1 MAKKIVKKKKLK
13 IVPFLIVLLILIGLS
28 FSVYQVLKANIKN
41 IVIKN
46 ASYLNDDYVID
57 LAGIKDYPSFYL
69 TSSIKM
75 EKNLKKS
82 PYIISAK
89 VKRKFY
95 HVLEIDLKV
104 NNPLFINNSSN
115 TVVFENKGTVPIDEE
130 IDLFRVPRLMNYV
143 PDDKYDT
150 FIEQGGTNVSGG
162 QKQRLCIARALL
174 RKPKILI
181 LDDSTSAVD
190 TTTEAKIQKAIKEY
204 MPNTT
209 KIIIAQRI
217 LSVKDADKIIV
228 IDNGMINGIGNHQQ
242 LLATN
247 QIYKEIYYSQQDGM
261 NNI

>member
-28 FSVYQVLKANIKN
+28 FGVYQVLKANIKN

-104 NNPLFINNSSN
+104 NNPLFINNSSS
-115 TVVFENKGTVPIDEE
+115 TVVFENNGTVPIDEE

-150 FIEQGGTNVSGG
+150 FISKMALIDKGILGKISDIEYTPNDYDKDRFLLYMDDGNMVYLTLTKFKQINYYNEVLEQLEGRKGILYLDSGNHF
-162 QKQRLCIARALL
+162 Q
-174 RKPKILI
+174 
-181 LDDSTSAVD
+181 
-190 TTTEAKIQKAIKEY
+190 IKE
-204 MPNTT
+204 
-209 KIIIAQRI
+209 
-217 LSVKDADKIIV
+217 
-228 IDNGMINGIGNHQQ
+228 
-242 LLATN
+242 
-247 QIYKEIYYSQQDGM
+247 
-261 NNI
+261 

>member
-57 LAGIKDYPSFYL
+57 LVGIKDYPSFYL

-104 NNPLFINNSSN
+104 NNPLFINNSSS

-150 FIEQGGTNVSGG
+150 FISKMALIDKGILGKIADIEYTPNDYDKDRFLLYMDDGNMVYLTLTKFKQINYYNEVLEQLEGRKGILYLDSGNHF
-162 QKQRLCIARALL
+162 Q
-174 RKPKILI
+174 
-181 LDDSTSAVD
+181 
-190 TTTEAKIQKAIKEY
+190 IKE
-204 MPNTT
+204 
-209 KIIIAQRI
+209 
-217 LSVKDADKIIV
+217 
-228 IDNGMINGIGNHQQ
+228 
-242 LLATN
+242 
-247 QIYKEIYYSQQDGM
+247 
-261 NNI
+261 

>member
-150 FIEQGGTNVSGG
+150 FISKMALIDKGILGKISDIEYTPNDYDKDRFLLYMDDGNMVYLTLTKFKQINYYNEVLEQLEGRKGILYLDSGNHF
-162 QKQRLCIARALL
+162 Q
-174 RKPKILI
+174 
-181 LDDSTSAVD
+181 
-190 TTTEAKIQKAIKEY
+190 IKE
-204 MPNTT
+204 
-209 KIIIAQRI
+209 
-217 LSVKDADKIIV
+217 
-228 IDNGMINGIGNHQQ
+228 
-242 LLATN
+242 
-247 QIYKEIYYSQQDGM
+247 
-261 NNI
+261 

>member
-28 FSVYQVLKANIKN
+28 FGVYQVLKANIKN

-46 ASYLNDDYVID
+46 VSYLNDDYVID

-104 NNPLFINNSSN
+104 NNPLFINNSSS

-150 FIEQGGTNVSGG
+150 FISKMALIDKGILGKIADIEYTPNDYDKDRFLLYMDDGNMVYLTLTKFKQINYYNEVLEQLEGRKGILYLDSGNHF
-162 QKQRLCIARALL
+162 Q
-174 RKPKILI
+174 
-181 LDDSTSAVD
+181 
-190 TTTEAKIQKAIKEY
+190 IKE
-204 MPNTT
+204 
-209 KIIIAQRI
+209 
-217 LSVKDADKIIV
+217 
-228 IDNGMINGIGNHQQ
+228 
-242 LLATN
+242 
-247 QIYKEIYYSQQDGM
+247 
-261 NNI
+261 

>member
-69 TSSIKM
+69 TSSIRM

-95 HVLEIDLKV
+95 HVLEIDIKV

-150 FIEQGGTNVSGG
+150 FISKMSSIDKGILGKIADIEYTPNDYDKDRFLLYMDDGNMVYLTLTKFKQINYYNEVLEQLEGRKGILYLDSGNHF
-162 QKQRLCIARALL
+162 Q
-174 RKPKILI
+174 
-181 LDDSTSAVD
+181 
-190 TTTEAKIQKAIKEY
+190 IKE
-204 MPNTT
+204 
-209 KIIIAQRI
+209 
-217 LSVKDADKIIV
+217 
-228 IDNGMINGIGNHQQ
+228 
-242 LLATN
+242 
-247 QIYKEIYYSQQDGM
+247 
-261 NNI
+261 

>member
-28 FSVYQVLKANIKN
+28 FGVYQVLKANIKN

-150 FIEQGGTNVSGG
+150 FISKMALIDKGILGKISDIEYIPNDYDKDRFLLYMDDGNMVYLTLTKFKQINYYNEVLEQLEGRKGILYLDSGNHF
-162 QKQRLCIARALL
+162 Q
-174 RKPKILI
+174 
-181 LDDSTSAVD
+181 
-190 TTTEAKIQKAIKEY
+190 IKE
-204 MPNTT
+204 
-209 KIIIAQRI
+209 
-217 LSVKDADKIIV
+217 
-228 IDNGMINGIGNHQQ
+228 
-242 LLATN
+242 
-247 QIYKEIYYSQQDGM
+247 
-261 NNI
+261 